1 MKSGLVREAA
11 EEDEEHTPVLQVISS
26 RNSHRMKQSIT
37 KVETAW
43 TKAITD
49 TEVQIRM
56 ERKTVENNNFS
67 AWLLSKLEGS
77 NEVG

>member
-1 MKSGLVREAA
+1 
-11 EEDEEHTPVLQVISS
+11 
-26 RNSHRMKQSIT
+26 MKQSMT

-49 TEVQIRM
+49 REVQIRM